1 MEAHALIVHF
11 AAAGWVATALAVAT
25 LAGSGERWRVRF
37 AGWVIAA
44 ALLLAAGAWVS
55 PGGELAVAAWAML
68 PALAFLIATQHL
80 APAGVG
86 APRRM
91 SAWWWVVP
99 LELLALLLATQL
111 GGGEA
116 TAQAWFWPAEIA
128 LRGVPPAFALVG
140 AVAWWRGFDA
150 MKLARTAGVALAAA
164 IALPV
169 LWPAGGPLTLS
180 LAWLAA
186 ATLGA
191 AALAAP
197 WARTRPALMV
207 IGVGF
212 VALVLT
218 PLAGTLAE
226 NEARAREEAA
236 LIATAQ
242 ARVLAWRRL
251 QPPDFDRADR
261 ATRQL
266 AAELAQA
273 VDDGRAQ
280 DYALRSARLWRVR
293 GAEAQIL
300 GSDGVF
306 SRAGAVKETER
317 MLAMK
322 TSPVVWWPDDG
333 FGAPGVVTVHAPL
346 RAVPFEAPPAWLAL
360 DYPAAL
366 FAARFE
372 AARRTALLAGALLAA
387 IAGGVFV
394 LIGRLAREAE
404 ERATADQVRAA
415 DRAKTEFLAFL
426 GHELR
431 TPLQVILG
439 RAELLEAGDP
449 AAVTRARETIITQGR
464 LMLRLVTDLLDLGTL
479 EAGRFVLHPQS
490 VALRALVAAAA
501 ENARLAASAKGL
513 ACEVT
518 VAGDVPEHVRVDE
531 ARLLQ
536 ILGNLLGN
544 AVKYT
549 ARGEVSLRVEVV
561 GVAATD
567 GAVTR
572 VRFVVR
578 DTGIGLPPEKI
589 ARLFTMFTRLDS
601 GATYTREGTGVGLA
615 LVQRL
620 VALMDGTVT
629 AANRSGGVGAEFTL
643 ELPLRLEPAPAV
655 AQFDQTM
662 LVSADE
668 RVKAQPVQRRRVLV
682 AEDHPAVAELLAD
695 HVKACG
701 GEAVVVGDGL
711 SALEWAW
718 RQRFDVVL
726 LDVNLPGCDGIAVA
740 RQLAKFQ
747 PRPRVIMCSAEVL
760 PETRAAAQEAGI
772 EAFLAKPVTR
782 ADVARALG
790 FPASVGARSATAS
803 FFEALQTV
811 EQAGRVRATA
821 LATLPA
827 ARAALAAA
835 VGRGDATEIARCA
848 HFLRNTAL
856 VLGDSAIEA
865 EADAAP
871 KRDRSKPVG

>member
-11 AAAGWVATALAVAT
+11 SAAGWVATALSVAT

-37 AGWVIAA
+37 AGWIIAA
-44 ALLLAAGAWVS
+44 ALLLAAGVWVS
-55 PGGELAVAAWAML
+55 PEGELAVAAWAML

-80 APAGVG
+80 V
-86 APRRM
+86 PRRM

-116 TAQAWFWPAEIA
+116 TAQAWFWPVEIA

-140 AVAWWRGFDA
+140 GIAWWRGFAA
-150 MKLARTAGVALAAA
+150 MKLARSAGVALAAA

-191 AALAAP
+191 TALAAP
-197 WARTRPALMV
+197 WARTRPALIV

-226 NEARAREEAA
+226 NEARAREKAA
-236 LIATAQ
+236 LIETAQ
-242 ARVLAWRRL
+242 ARVLALRRL
-251 QPPDFDRADR
+251 QPPDFDRSDL

-280 DYALRSARLWRVR
+280 DYALKSARLWRVR
-293 GAEAQIL
+293 GAEWQTL
-300 GSDGVF
+300 GNEGVF
-306 SRAGAVKETER
+306 SRAREPKEDER

-322 TSPVVWWPDDG
+322 TSPVVWWPDDSP
-333 FGAPGVVTVHAPL
+333 GAPGVVTVHAPL
-346 RAVPFEAPPAWLAL
+346 RAIPFEAPPAWLAL

-366 FAARFE
+366 FVARFE
-372 AARRTALLAGALLAA
+372 AARRTAWIAGALLAA

-404 ERATADQVRAA
+404 ERATADRARAA

-449 AAVTRARETIITQGR
+449 TAVTHARETITTQGR

-479 EAGRFVLHPQS
+479 EAGRFALHPQR
-490 VALRALVAAAA
+490 VALRALVVAAA

-513 ACEVT
+513 ECEVT
-518 VAGDVPEHVRVDE
+518 VDDKVPELVSVDE
-531 ARLLQ
+531 SRLLQ

-549 ARGEVSLRVEVV
+549 AQGEVSLRVDVV
-561 GVAATD
+561 GDTAAES
-567 GAVTR
+567 AVTR
-572 VRFVVR
+572 VRFVVS

-589 ARLFTMFTRLDS
+589 ARLFTLFTRLDS

-620 VALMDGTVT
+620 VGLMDGTVT
-629 AANRSGGVGAEFTL
+629 AANRTDGRGAEFAV
-643 ELPLRLEPAPAV
+643 ELPLRLELAPLV
-655 AQFDQTM
+655 AEFDQPT
-662 LVSADE
+662 LVSAANPVD
-668 RVKAQPVQRRRVLV
+668 AQTVQRRRVLV

-695 HVKACG
+695 HVRAG
-701 GEAVVVGDGL
+701 GGQPVVVRDGV

-740 RQLAKFQ
+740 RQLARFE

-760 PETRAAAQEAGI
+760 PETRAAAEAAGI

-790 FPASVGARSATAS
+790 FPAWVGERSATAN

-827 ARAALAAA
+827 ARAALEAA
-835 VGRGDATEIARCA
+835 VARGDATEIARCA

-856 VLGDSAIEA
+856 VLGDPAIEA
-865 EADAAP
+865 EAEAAR
-871 KRDRSKPVG
+871 KRERSNPVG